1 MEKGLQFDKT
11 CIDVKLQISNYLMW
25 RDDFE
30 TAQKELLEIYG
41 WIMEGKE
48 EYES

>member
-1 MEKGLQFDKT
+1 
-11 CIDVKLQISNYLMW
+11 MW